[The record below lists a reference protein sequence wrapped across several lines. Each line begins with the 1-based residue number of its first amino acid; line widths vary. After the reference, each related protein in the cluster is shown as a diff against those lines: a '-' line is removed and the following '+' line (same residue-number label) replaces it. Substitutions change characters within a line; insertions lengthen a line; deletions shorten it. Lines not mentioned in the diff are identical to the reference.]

1 MEQDNLIKNQNL
13 FPRTT
18 DIPQTVLKDIPC
30 IQTGYLVDGEI
41 QVWDGPRQEVLSPVW
56 VVGSMDLKPFF
67 IGEYPLLTEA
77 EALQALDAAVA
88 AYDPCTYLA
97 LSENSMAERV
107 KQAVIELKGV
117 GTTLFNV

>member
-30 IQTGYLVDGEI
+30 IQTGYLADGEI
-41 QVWDGPRQEVLSPVW
+41 QVRDDPRQEVLSPVW
-56 VVGSMDLKPFF
+56 VVGSMDPKPFF

-88 AYDPCTYLA
+88 AYDHGIRQSQLA
-97 LSENSMAERV
+97 GADWHEQDGQCLEKTAP
-107 KQAVIELKGV
+107 
-117 GTTLFNV
+117 